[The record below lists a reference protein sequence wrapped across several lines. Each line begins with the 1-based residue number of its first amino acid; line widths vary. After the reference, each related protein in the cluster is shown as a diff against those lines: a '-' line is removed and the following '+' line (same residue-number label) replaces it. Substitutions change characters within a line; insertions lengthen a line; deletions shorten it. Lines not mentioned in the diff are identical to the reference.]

1 MQPVLTVLKGSD
13 ARRRYKP
20 PARPYHLFYYTGF
33 VNTFTE
39 NGRTFYPYPPLR
51 GASFYRKGL
60 PSAARRGWLP
70 FFWRQSR
77 LLFTFPTRERRCVE
91 KSGILVSQPSPLGKG
106 DRAAV
111 DRVLSHIVDLRR
123 ISSLSFIPLE
133 PYPARSARHL
143 PHAGKAL
150 SVVILHVS
158 CIRFDDMGIAVSPYR
173 SLPHWGRG
181 TAPAVDR
188 VLSQTAYL
196 RRSSSLFSHRH
207 PHPTS
212 APSGH
217 LLP

>member
-1 MQPVLTVLKGSD
+1 MQSVLTVLKGSD

-51 GASFYRKGL
+51 GASFHRKEGVSTRA
-60 PSAARRGWLP
+60 PSLGRGCRAQRGGVGFLFFGGKAA
-70 FFWRQSR
+70 
-77 LLFTFPTRERRCVE
+77 
-91 KSGILVSQPSPLGKG
+91 
-106 DRAAV
+106 
-111 DRVLSHIVDLRR
+111 
-123 ISSLSFIPLE
+123 SSLHSPI
-133 PYPARSARHL
+133 
-143 PHAGKAL
+143 GK
-150 SVVILHVS
+150 SVVS
-158 CIRFDDMGIAVSPYR
+158 RKAVSSYR

-181 TAPAVDR
+181 TASAVDR